1 MDRLPISSDNRK
13 SWSARG
19 GGRKMKCRM
28 KKKKGG
34 VLFYWVDMWDGLEN
48 VGRRMEGFKRKSEP

>member
-1 MDRLPISSDNRK
+1 MECEGWWQENEMQDE
-13 SWSARG
+13 
-19 GGRKMKCRM
+19 
-28 KKKKGG
+28 KKKGG